1 LLVPKQEQAEAVR
14 RDATRHGRRKKH
26 MPLTRRHWLLGGT
39 ATALVAAGLARPAD
53 HGGAHDAYFHG
64 LASALAPLPAQPT
77 LVIDRARL
85 KANLAAIRQR
95 AQHPL
100 RVVVK
105 SLPSLGLI
113 DAALADWRSDRV
125 MVFNAP
131 QLALV
136 ATERPA
142 VQMLLG
148 KPLPASAAAWVL
160 DTVPG
165 ERRAAERIEW
175 LVDGVE
181 RLAAYRKLARAK
193 NLALRINVEIDVGLH
208 RGGVEH
214 EAAFAPLL
222 EMLRSEPLLRFAGLM
237 GYDAH
242 LAAIPDLPGARSG
255 AQAEAARRYAALL
268 ALARQRLP
276 APEKPWTLNAAG
288 SPTFHLHD
296 AASSANELSVGSAA
310 LKPSD
315 FDKPSLAALQPAAF
329 IATPVLKDLG
339 DFRLPRG
346 VEWIAAAARAWDVN
360 QRRAFAMH
368 GGHWLADPVSPPG
381 VRPSGLYGPSSNQQV
396 LVASPSTA
404 LAPGD
409 WLFLRP
415 RQSEAVLLQFGDL
428 VVVDEGRIVERWP
441 VFPASA

>member
-1 LLVPKQEQAEAVR
+1 MAMSR
-14 RDATRHGRRKKH
+14 RT
-26 MPLTRRHWLLGGT
+26 WLIGGT
-39 ATALVAAGLARPAD
+39 AAGLVAAGLARPGD
-53 HGGAHDAYFHG
+53 RGGAHDAYFAG
-64 LASALAPLPAQPT
+64 LAKALAPLPAQPT

-85 KANLAAIRQR
+85 KANLAAIRQQAR
-95 AQHPL
+95 HPL

-113 DAALADWRSDRV
+113 DAALADWRSDRA

-142 VQMLLG
+142 VKMLLG

-160 DTVPG
+160 DNVPA
-165 ERRAAERIEW
+165 ERRAPERIEW
-175 LVDGVE
+175 LVDSAE
-181 RLAAYRKLARAK
+181 RLAEYRALARAK
-193 NLALRINVEIDVGLH
+193 NLPLRINLEIDVGLH
-208 RGGVEH
+208 RGGVED
-214 EAAFAPLL
+214 EAALAPLL
-222 EMLRSEPLLRFAGLM
+222 ELIRGEPLLRFAGLM

-268 ALARQRLP
+268 ALARQRLGPP
-276 APEKPWTLNAAG
+276 AGPWTLNAAG

-296 AASSANELSVGSAA
+296 ASSSANELSVGSAA
-310 LKPSD
+310 VKPAD

-346 VEWIAAAARAWDVN
+346 VEWIAGAARAWDVN

-368 GGHWLADPVSPPG
+368 GGHWLADPASPPG
-381 VRPSGLYGPSSNQQV
+381 VQPSGLYGPSSNQQV

-404 LAPGD
+404 LKPGD

-428 VVVDEGRIVERWP
+428 VVVDEGRIVDRWP